1 MTAAVPAAF
10 LDLTSASGV
19 VQRRWQSRWVGATV
33 THEGQAWDYQRFDC
47 DAIPSGAVSDA
58 AQAGLSFTMLPTVLA
73 TLEEGQAAGWRG
85 RLRIYHYPAADDGPA
100 PPASM
105 VLVASPRG
113 LLSIESITL
122 NAIRVVLAST
132 QLAGGSGQFPPRR
145 ADQALIGIP
154 CELET

>member
-1 MTAAVPAAF
+1 MAAAFSVAF

-33 THEGQAWDYQRFDC
+33 THEGQTWAYQRFDC

-58 AQAGLSFTMLPTVLA
+58 AQAGLSFTMLPTVLT

-85 RLRIYHYPAADDGPA
+85 RLRVYQYPAADDGPA

-105 VLVASPRG
+105 VLVGSPRG

-132 QLAGGSGQFPPRR
+132 QLAGGSGLFPPRR

>member
-1 MTAAVPAAF
+1 MAAFPVAF

-85 RLRIYHYPAADDGPA
+85 RLRIYHYPADDDGPA

-122 NAIRVVLAST
+122 NVIRVVLASP
-132 QLAGGSGQFPPRR
+132 AGGGERAVPPVERIRR
-145 ADQALIGIP
+145 
-154 CELET
+154 